1 MSKWL
6 VYGMAYVAVQ
16 IEVEAEDKESAIE
29 EAGNKLAD
37 LDSYCGNGGT
47 DKLVGVDLEEASLCP
62 DGIVYD
68 EAEYLG
74 ESEEEEDEEE
84 EENE

>member
-6 VYGMAYVAVQ
+6 VYGTAYVAVQ

-29 EAGNKLAD
+29 EASNQLDD
-37 LDSYCGNGGT
+37 LDSYCGNGGM
-47 DKLVGVDLEEASLCP
+47 DKLVGVDLDEASLCTN
-62 DGIVYD
+62 GIVYD

-74 ESEEEEDEEE
+74 ESEEEEEDDEDED
-84 EENE
+84 

>member
-6 VYGMAYVAVQ
+6 VYGTAYVGVQ

-29 EAGNKLAD
+29 EASDQLDD
-37 LDSYCGNGGT
+37 LISYCGNGGM
-47 DKLVGVDLEEASLCP
+47 DKLVGVDLDEASLTTN
-62 DGIVYD
+62 GIVYD

-84 EENE
+84 EE